1 MVKRPSPSGSY
12 ATPRRGTTAL
22 VSTVVMPPVASLSTV
37 SPRTPRLNEKCSF
50 SAHSSF
56 TKNDVVLMSIL
67 APRAGSQLRPIVS
80 GPGVKMGTSCSS
92 ASSSGLPSGP
102 TA

>member
-1 MVKRPSPSGSY
+1 MVKRPSPRGSY
-12 ATPRRGTTAL
+12 ATPRRGTTEL

-37 SPRTPRLNEKCSF
+37 SPRTPRLNEKCS
-50 SAHSSF
+50 SSDHSSF

-67 APRAGSQLRPIVS
+67 APRVASQLRPSVP
-80 GPGVKMGTSCSS
+80 GPGLNTGTRCSL
-92 ASSSGLPSGP
+92 ASTTGLPSGP